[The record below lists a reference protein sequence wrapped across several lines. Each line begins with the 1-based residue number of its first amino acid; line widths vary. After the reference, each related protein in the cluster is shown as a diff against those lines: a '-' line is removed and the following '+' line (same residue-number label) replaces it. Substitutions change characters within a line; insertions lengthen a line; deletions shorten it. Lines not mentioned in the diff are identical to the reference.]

1 MITDPTDPTS
11 AVGRQLYALLPEVYR
26 SRDNGDL
33 AALVDGL
40 GHLLGR
46 VRSTL
51 DQRLADSFPDEPLE
65 GRACQPWLLPYF
77 AELVDARLVSP
88 DPSGQ
93 RAEVANA
100 IGWRQVKGTPASV
113 ERVAQ
118 DVGRFEVEVQE
129 GWKRVAV
136 TPRAGWPLP
145 TVARGAVG
153 ADPFGVDRP
162 SGTVDFR
169 VHARAV
175 RTADD
180 DPDGRT
186 TRFSGTEVRWR
197 QANPQGAPCFPGSF
211 DDPSMRTAD
220 LRSADWRKGHFH
232 PRRLLL
238 HFPPPCG
245 FFKQGVTP
253 VSWTDWDP
261 AAQELAAR
269 IVDLEASGQNLI
281 PISGGRVIER
291 LKSGSLPALY
301 RIRKDAD
308 VHAERTT
315 EPDGTVVTRLQLQGQ
330 WLEEQTRPGYRELK
344 GVDGVVPILGS
355 FGLTGPGTWVF
366 ESLAFLGRITVP
378 AGRLVLRNC
387 AVEQVVAP
395 NPDIDEPVVSA
406 RSSLLGSLD
415 AIGLVRLEY
424 TTVLDGLKA
433 GRLQASDSIF
443 ADDVVVPGNGDTDE
457 NNDTIDMNEHCV
469 RYSRVAAGTANLLT
483 RFCTSSVPLFV
494 ELDFADG
501 RRPAHF
507 GEPGCGVLHPGC
519 PRAIRSGAEDGG
531 EMGAFHDRRYALA
544 LEAVSVKLQ
553 DFLPL
558 GLEAVLIPDP
568 RLHGVPPALK
578 T

>member
-1 MITDPTDPTS
+1 VITDPETS
-11 AVGRQLYALLPEVYR
+11 AGSQLYALLPEVYR

-33 AALVDGL
+33 AGLLDGM
-40 GHLLGR
+40 GHLLGL

-51 DQRLADSFPDEPLE
+51 EQRLADSFPDEPLQ

-100 IGWRQVKGTPASV
+100 IGWRQVKGTLSSV

-145 TVARGAVG
+145 SASKGKPG
-153 ADPFGVDRP
+153 SDPFAVDRP
-162 SGTVDFR
+162 AGTVAFG

-175 RTADD
+175 QPKNADD
-180 DPDGRT
+180 PAART
-186 TRFSGTEVRWR
+186 TRFGAETVRWR
-197 QANPQGAPCFPGSF
+197 QANPHGAPCFPGSYE
-211 DDPSMRTAD
+211 DPSARTAD
-220 LRSADWRKGHFH
+220 LRSPDWRKGHYH

-238 HFPPPCG
+238 YFPPPAG
-245 FFKQGVTP
+245 FFQPGAAP
-253 VSWTDWDP
+253 VAWSAWQSGS
-261 AAQELAAR
+261 QELDAR
-269 IVDLEASGQNLI
+269 IADLKAAGVELL

-291 LKSGSLPALY
+291 LKEGSFPALY
-301 RIRKDAD
+301 RIRKDED
-308 VHAERTT
+308 VQAERTT
-315 EPDGTVVTRLQLQGQ
+315 EPDGTVVTRLRLQGQ
-330 WLEEQTRPGYRELK
+330 WLEERADANLRELRSL
-344 GVDGVVPILGS
+344 GDVVQIQDNISLAGN
-355 FGLTGPGTWVF
+355 GTFIF
-366 ESLAFLGRITVP
+366 EKVAFLGKLDVP
-378 AGRLVLRNC
+378 GGRLVLRDC
-387 AVEQVVAP
+387 AARQVNAA
-395 NPDIDEPVVSA
+395 NPDKTEPVVDA
-406 RSSLLGSLD
+406 VRSLLGGLD
-415 AIGLVRLEY
+415 AAGLARLEY
-424 TTVLDGLKA
+424 VTVLGALAA
-433 GRLQASDSIF
+433 GRLQASDSVLSGV
-443 ADDVVVPGNGDTDE
+443 AGAATVPP
-457 NNDTIDMNEHCV
+457 NETELDHCV
-469 RYSRVAAGTANLLT
+469 RYSRVDPLLKVVT
-483 RFCTSSVPLFV
+483 RFCTSSPPLFV
-494 ELDFADG
+494 ELDFEDG

-507 GEPGCGVLHPGC
+507 GEPGCGVLHPAC

-544 LEAVSVKLQ
+544 LEAVGTKLQ